1 MSRLAE
7 IQVRFLKEENSMK
20 LGHLASDLARIASLT
35 EMKAG
40 RTALKSV
47 LEEAKYFSEW
57 AATATN
63 VPLETQMFLAEIQS
77 FIAQKEL
84 EFDSMFENQEWRA
97 GLRSRARVWS
107 QELLKRAGFFDSNE
121 QG

>member
-1 MSRLAE
+1 MSRLVE
-7 IQVRFLKEENSMK
+7 IQARFLKEENSMK

-40 RTALKSV
+40 KTALKSV

-57 AATATN
+57 AATAAN
-63 VPLETQMFLAEIQS
+63 VPLETQMLLAEIQS

-97 GLRSRARVWS
+97 GLRSRARAWS
-107 QELLKRAGFFDSNE
+107 DELLKKAGLLGNAP
-121 QG
+121 